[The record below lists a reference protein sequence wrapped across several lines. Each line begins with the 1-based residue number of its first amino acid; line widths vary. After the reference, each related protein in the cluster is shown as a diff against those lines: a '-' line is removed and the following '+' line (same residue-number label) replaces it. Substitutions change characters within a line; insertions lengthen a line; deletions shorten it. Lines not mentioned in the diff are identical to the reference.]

1 MIKDLGYYRRRQG
14 ISQEELGE
22 KLGVP
27 KANIS
32 AWERGMREVPLKH
45 LDTIAEALSLSE
57 EELQQALA
65 RSTATE
71 NDEND
76 GLIPEIIEDLAMEIY
91 NKAFERAALRQKDL
105 SAKFLQIVKTTYSN
119 FSDEEYADILRG
131 LLRPDVPGILI
142 RAEISRMTSNIAF
155 LAHKHSGGNN
165 EREQRCEQ

>member
-1 MIKDLGYYRRRQG
+1 MIKDLSYYRKRKG
-14 ISQEELGE
+14 LTQESLG
-22 KLGVP
+22 KMLGVS
-27 KANIS
+27 KQLIS
-32 AWERGMREVPLKH
+32 AWENCSAVIDPKH

-65 RSTATE
+65 RSMATE

-119 FSDEEYADILRG
+119 FSDEEYMDILRG
-131 LLRPDVPGILI
+131 LLKPDVPAILI
-142 RAEISRMTSNIAF
+142 RAEISRMTSSIAF
-155 LAHKHSGGNN
+155 LAHKHSGGDN